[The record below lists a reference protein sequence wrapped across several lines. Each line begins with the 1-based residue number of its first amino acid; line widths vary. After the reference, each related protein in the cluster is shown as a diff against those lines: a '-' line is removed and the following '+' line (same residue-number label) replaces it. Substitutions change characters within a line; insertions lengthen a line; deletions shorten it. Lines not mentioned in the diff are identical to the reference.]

1 MISKYFKPAFNP
13 YKDCIPSIEQITV
26 LANGKLYVTSAR
38 TDIACWMRCLDPR
51 TDYTITIEKWIKV
64 ENGTRPTCD
73 VFEVECLEYKNRT
86 SDEVW
91 TFYKYMHAQTYRKDT
106 PKQPSTSEQQPDVH
120 IILFDSVSHS
130 QFIRSMPKTSHFLK
144 EFYESISFRGY
155 KTDYPNESWCEE
167 YLDEDQFIGYRFQDA
182 GYISMMSEDW
192 AYGVFNWPN
201 CWGFNHKPVDH
212 YMRPFQIRVEG
223 YYDQSPDMASKVY
236 NGTCHEE
243 FHHQMEYLKD
253 FLRVY
258 PDKPK
263 FSITWMSY
271 LAHNDANGLFHSD
284 DYFYNFFKDYKEKV
298 RL

>member
-1 MISKYFKPAFNP
+1 
-13 YKDCIPSIEQITV
+13 
-26 LANGKLYVTSAR
+26 
-38 TDIACWMRCLDPR
+38 
-51 TDYTITIEKWIKV
+51 
-64 ENGTRPTCD
+64 
-73 VFEVECLEYKNRT
+73 
-86 SDEVW
+86 
-91 TFYKYMHAQTYRKDT
+91 MHAQTFRKDI
-106 PKQPSTSEQQPDVH
+106 PKQAQSSPADQKPDVH

-144 EFYESISFRGY
+144 EFYESISFRYLNKIGLNSRPNGHALLMGKSVFPIAESPVSRGY

-258 PDKPK
+258 PDIPK

-284 DYFYNFFKDYKEKV
+284 DYFYNFFKDYKDKV
-298 RL
+298 RF